1 MTLQITWSLVEVDRC
16 YSCHETRVLWT
27 HSHAKKFKS
36 ISMPLLAC
44 APCFR
49 SRAES
54 KLTWIDSDSGMYD
67 YRTGKNF
74 EKAVYDLVVN
84 TAPIEIDESQYPYLA
99 TLFKCDAC
107 ENYIAEGKEVL
118 GFRQDNLAPL
128 RLHYHCSTEASCC
141 GRTYA
146 SRYAVESGMYAT
158 LTQINGDIKCQICLD
173 EYLEENNETLD
184 NDYFYCNYCDNYKY
198 LSEETEWD
206 DEAYCQNCY
215 DNNVYTCS
223 DCREQI
229 WDGDD
234 HDCSESY
241 GGLIHDYGYK
251 PQPYFFGKNNKER
264 IFMGFELEVEIR
276 DGDMREHAERVT
288 NSLGEHVYLKYDGSL
303 EHGFEIVTHPHTLD
317 SYRKE
322 FAFESFRRFR
332 GEGLRSWDTDTCGLH
347 IHVSRT
353 AFGDSPY
360 DNRTRSDIIKS
371 RQFHELRFIKLIYD
385 NERQVTRL
393 AGRTSPVYANF
404 QDKGSLAK
412 KVIGNRKKDSTGF
425 DGMLGD
431 VGGRHAAVNTYNDST
446 LEVRIFKGSLNEKRV
461 LMALEFVHSAVEY
474 TRDLKVNGKNKALS
488 WLAFSGYVHANQEQ
502 YPHLHELMVHTLER
516 DRPTI
521 ENE

>member
-16 YSCHETRVLWT
+16 RSCHYTTVLWT
-27 HSHAKKFKS
+27 HSHAHRFGS
-36 ISMPLLAC
+36 SMPLTAC
-44 APCFR
+44 ADCYKRQANFNLKYPD
-49 SRAES
+49 ANP
-54 KLTWIDSDSGMYD
+54 YD
-67 YRTGKNF
+67 YRTGQRF
-74 EKAVYDLVVN
+74 FDAVMELVEN
-84 TAPIEIDESQYPYLA
+84 TAPVDLDESQYPYLS
-99 TLFKCDAC
+99 TLSKCDSC
-107 ENYIAEGKEVL
+107 SNYIAERKEVL
-118 GFRQDNLAPL
+118 GFRQDNLLPL
-128 RLHYHCSTEASCC
+128 LLHARCSTEASCC
-141 GRTYA
+141 GRTYPN
-146 SRYAVESGMYAT
+146 RWNNPGMSLT
-158 LTQINGDIKCQICLD
+158 ITQINGDTKCQICLD
-173 EYLEENNETLD
+173 EYLEENDETLD
-184 NDYFYCNYCDNYKY
+184 NDYFYCNCCDNYKY
-198 LSEETEWD
+198 RSEETEWD
-206 DEAYCQNCY
+206 GEAYCQNCY

-276 DGDMREHAERVT
+276 DGGGMREHAERVT

-322 FAFESFRRFR
+322 FAFESFPKFR
-332 GEGLRSWDTDTCGLH
+332 QEGLRSWDTDTCGLH

-353 AFGDSPY
+353 AFGDSLY
-360 DNRTRSDIIKS
+360 DNRTRSDFIKS
-371 RQFHELRFIKLIYD
+371 RQLHELRFIKLIYD

-393 AGRTSPVYANF
+393 AGRTSPTFANF

-474 TRDLKVNGKNKALS
+474 TRNLKVNGKNKALS

-516 DRPTI
+516 DRPTT